1 MTIAFVTRLY
11 VVAATDTGIERL
23 IRAESKAKA
32 VALASAARIATQSD
46 LERLFSLGV
55 IAEVSDAEMQPLPP
69 PEPPAPE
76 SLAALVARRGRPK
89 GSRNKKPTN
98 GKPTRSKRTS
108 ATNRST
114 LHV

>member
-55 IAEVSDAEMQPLPP
+55 IAEVSDAELRPPPPP

-89 GSRNKKPTN
+89 GSRNKPTN